1 MKFIIRS
8 SEIQQLSQV
17 PVTAIHPMADA
28 AAPADAPA
36 ATAAPAATGAPAA
49 ASTAA
54 ASTAAPATGEG
65 MDGELGILIVYSL
78 MGY

>member
-8 SEIQQLSQV
+8 SKIQQLSQV

-28 AAPADAPA
+28 AAPAEAPAATAAA
-36 ATAAPAATGAPAA
+36 ATAAPAAAP
-49 ASTAA
+49 AA

-65 MDGELGILIVYSL
+65 MDWELGIVIIVFQND
-78 MGY
+78 